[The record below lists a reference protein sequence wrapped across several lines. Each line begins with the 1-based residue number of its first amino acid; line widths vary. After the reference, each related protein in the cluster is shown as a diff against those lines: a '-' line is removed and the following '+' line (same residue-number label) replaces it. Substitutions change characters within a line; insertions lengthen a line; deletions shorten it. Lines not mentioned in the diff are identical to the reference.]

1 MMLHR
6 PIGLVDVSSGG
17 GDALAFG
24 VAGYVVPPAPHSD
37 LLCVFRDGVRIHP
50 ETHEPL
56 DVTPLPPVLVFHHVD
71 SFTGRFKGQ
80 ITASSIIDKVAHV
93 FRQYGV
99 DTVVG
104 DQREAFF
111 VASEF
116 SRHGL
121 RFVEIAW
128 TNSNKVNA
136 VRHVREHLARRSI
149 VFPPERET
157 LKRELLAYSE
167 RITASGAI
175 TYSARGTGHDDE
187 AALVMTCAM
196 AELERLIPGSPYFTR
211 AGRHE
216 VPGR

>member
-6 PIGLVDVSSGG
+6 PIGIIDASSGG
-17 GDALAFG
+17 GDAFAFA

-37 LLCVFRDGVRIHP
+37 LLCVYREGVRIHP
-50 ETHEPL
+50 ETREPL
-56 DVTPLPPVLVFHHVD
+56 DVTPLPPVLAFRYVD
-71 SFTGRFKGQ
+71 AFTGRFKGQ
-80 ITASSIIDKVAHV
+80 TTASDIIDKVAHV
-93 FRQYGV
+93 FRQFGI

-116 SRHGL
+116 SRHSM

-128 TNSNKVNA
+128 TNANKVDA
-136 VRHVREHLARRSI
+136 VRHIREHLARRSI
-149 VFPPERET
+149 VFPPERDT
-157 LKRELLAYSE
+157 LKRELLGYSE

-187 AALVMTCAM
+187 ASLVMTAAM

-216 VPGR
+216 VAGR